1 MNANTVIRKNSRIS
15 LSPAG
20 GEAVAVAVQ
29 GQLKLLEC
37 DPVVLDRVLDAA
49 GDEATAA
56 QIIEHFAG
64 EFPAEDVLNFLAT
77 LAETGLLTVAEDKTK
92 PAASLPL
99 PPLCL
104 LGSGRLAET
113 LRQSLNGEALLR
125 PFQLPRED
133 ESFAEGTVFI
143 LCPEQAEF
151 RALLDFNSFFLKRRF
166 PFILCYFDGEQLA
179 AGPSILPGLT
189 SCFSCYTEHRRQRLA
204 RACGSAFP
212 WQSLEGLAAAWHL
225 PDTPPLRAAAVW
237 AAELIAREAE
247 RLRGGGE
254 NPELLGRQLLFAE
267 PSASG
272 QSAVEFFPIS
282 SCPACHALALDR
294 LHEGRPKMIPPAV
307 SFHTD
312 KPVQY
317 TAGGRRS
324 ISNQET
330 KKLLDESLARLGAKV
345 SIRRHHDGPLD
356 HMLYRFSAC
365 TETSYNPKRRMIVPQ
380 QNSRGKGLTEEQAY
394 FSAAFE
400 LFERISAR
408 YHGGVSLIRAPYR
421 EVRDLAMNVPDHIGT
436 VYHQGEMD
444 RFDESLPIDWV
455 WGHSL
460 HDGSPKLVPAS
471 MVFLSNTRFMGQFYD
486 TASGGLAAGGTYE
499 DAVLQALL
507 ELVEHD
513 AWMIW
518 QANRVQ
524 RPRIVLDDKLPAAAG
539 ELSGRIAAHGLRLVL
554 RDYTSDFGVPVFRAW
569 MIDDSNYSFYAS
581 NGFGASLDPAIA
593 LERSI
598 SEAYQARDPGADKR
612 ISQYRNPLARD
623 LVFQYHSLF
632 ALNHFKT
639 LEMNDEDNAP
649 SVLYSSFV
657 NQSAQSVSDDIRT
670 VVSRIRAVLPK
681 AEVIAVNLTKDG
693 IGVPVVRVIASGGM
707 QKNAEPILSA
717 SDRLFNMPVMMGCRT
732 ERLAYDDLFNGIY
745 PH

>member
-1 MNANTVIRKNSRIS
+1 MNANTVIRKNARLS

-20 GEAVAVAVQ
+20 SEAVAVAVQ

-37 DPVVLDRVLDAA
+37 DPAVLGRVLDAV
-49 GDEATAA
+49 GDETAA
-56 QIIEHFAG
+56 SQIVEHFAG

-77 LAETGLLTVAEDKTK
+77 LTESGLLTADEIKAQ
-92 PAASLPL
+92 PALLQPL

-104 LGSGRLAET
+104 IGSGRLAET
-113 LRQSLNGEALLR
+113 LRQSLTGEVLL
-125 PFQLPRED
+125 PFQLPAED
-133 ESFAEGTVFI
+133 DEIFAAGTVFI
-143 LCPEQAEF
+143 LCPEQATF
-151 RALLDFNSFFLKRRF
+151 RALLDFNAFFLKRRS
-166 PFILCYFDGEQLA
+166 PFILCYFDGHQLA
-179 AGPSILPGLT
+179 AGPSVLPGLT
-189 SCFSCYTEHRRQRLA
+189 SCFGCYTEHRRLRLA
-204 RACGSAFP
+204 RACGSTFP
-212 WQSLEGLAAAWHL
+212 WQSLEELAAVWPL
-225 PDTPPLRAAAVW
+225 PDTPQQRAAAVW

-247 RLRGGGE
+247 RLRVDGE

-267 PSASG
+267 PSAAG

-312 KPVQY
+312 KPVRY

-330 KKLLDESLARLGAKV
+330 KKLLNESLARLGAKV

-356 HMLYRFSAC
+356 HMLYRFFAC
-365 TETSYNPKRRMIVPQ
+365 TETNYDPKRRMIVPQ
-380 QNSRGKGLTEEQAY
+380 QNSRGKGFTEEQAY

-408 YHGGVSLIRAPYR
+408 YHGGVGLIRAPYC

-524 RPRIVLDDKLPAAAG
+524 RPRIVLDDKLPGAVRK
-539 ELSGRIAAHGLRLVL
+539 LLDRIAAHGLRLVI
-554 RDYTSDFGVPVFRAW
+554 RDYTSDFGFPVFRAW

-593 LERSI
+593 LERSV
-598 SEAYQARDPGADKR
+598 SEAYQARDPGADRR
-612 ISQYRNPLARD
+612 ISNYRNPLARD

-639 LEMNDEDNAP
+639 LEMNTDSGAAVN
-649 SVLYSSFV
+649 YSSFV

-670 VVSRIRAVLPK
+670 VVSRICAVLPK

-717 SDRLFNMPVMMGCRT
+717 SNRLFNMPVMMGCRT
-732 ERLAYDDLFNGIY
+732 ERLAYDDLFNGVY

>member
-1 MNANTVIRKNSRIS
+1 MNTNTVLRKDARLS

-20 GEAVAVAVQ
+20 SEAVAVAVQ

-37 DPVVLDRVLDAA
+37 DPTVLGRVLDAV
-49 GDEATAA
+49 GDEAVAG

-77 LAETGLLTVAEDKTK
+77 LAESGLLTVVET
-92 PAASLPL
+92 PARPATAQQL

-104 LGSGRLAET
+104 IGSGRLAKT
-113 LRQSLNGEALLR
+113 LQQSLTGEVLLR
-125 PFQLPRED
+125 PFQLPTED
-133 ESFAEGTVFI
+133 ETFAAGTVFL

-151 RALLDFNSFFLKRRF
+151 RALLEFNALFLKRRA
-166 PFILCYFDGEQLA
+166 PFILCYFDGHQLA
-179 AGPSILPGLT
+179 VGPTVLPGLT
-189 SCFSCYTEHRRQRLA
+189 SCFGCYIEHRRHRLT

-212 WQSLEGLAAAWHL
+212 WQSLEGLAAAWPL
-225 PDTPPLRAAAVW
+225 PDTPPQRAAAVW

-247 RLRGGGE
+247 RLRGSGE
-254 NPELLGRQLLFAE
+254 HPELLGRQLLFPE
-267 PSASG
+267 PSAVG
-272 QSAVEFFPIS
+272 QAVVEFFPIS

-294 LHEGRPKMIPPAV
+294 LHEGRPSMIPPAITI
-307 SFHTD
+307 HTD
-312 KPVQY
+312 TPVQY
-317 TAGGRRS
+317 TVGGRRS
-324 ISNQET
+324 ISNQAT
-330 KKLLDESLARLGAKV
+330 RKLLEESLARLGAQV

-356 HMLYRFSAC
+356 HMLYRFSAS
-365 TETSYNPKRRMIVPQ
+365 TELHYDPKRRMIVPQ

-408 YHGGVSLIRAPYR
+408 YHGGVGLIRAPYR

-444 RFDESLPIDWV
+444 CFNEAAPIDWV

-507 ELVEHD
+507 ELIEHD

-524 RPRIVLDDKLPAAAG
+524 RPRILLDNQLPDTVKCLL
-539 ELSGRIAAHGLRLVL
+539 ERITAHGLRLVL
-554 RDYTSDFGVPVFRAW
+554 RDYTSDFGFPVFRAW
-569 MIDDSNYSFYAS
+569 MIDDSNYAFYAS

-593 LERSI
+593 LERSV

-612 ISQYRNPLARD
+612 ISNYRNPLARD

-639 LEMNDEDNAP
+639 LEMNEDSGP
-649 SVLYSSFV
+649 TVCYSSFTK
-657 NQSAQSVSDDIRT
+657 QSALSVSDDIRT
-670 VVSRIRAVLPK
+670 VLARIRAVLPK
-681 AEVIAVNLTKDG
+681 AEVIAVNLTQDG
-693 IGVPVVRVIASGGM
+693 IRVPVVRVIASGGV

-717 SDRLFNMPVMMGCRT
+717 SDRLFTMPVQMGSRV
-732 ERLAYDDLFNGIY
+732 EPLAYDDLFNGIY